1 MLEIKN
7 CIMDAAIALMAKPFI
22 EGLVKDL
29 VVPKV
34 ANFYSSLKQGFMID
48 YVPKTEHF
56 REYLFRSYK
65 SYSVINTL
73 VQNNSLMELKEIYVP
88 LTLIPVNLGYT
99 KNSITID
106 GFPMDFFDTN
116 RHVLI
121 TDMAGMGK
129 STITKRMFLDVV
141 DSKYGIPIYIELRRL
156 GVDHDIVSEIIMQLN
171 SLAKDVDKSLVF
183 NLLQTGGFVF
193 FLDGYDEIPISQL
206 AFVTR
211 NIQDFVSK
219 AGDGNI
225 YVLTSRPDNS
235 LSCFG
240 NFKTM
245 RINSLTKKQSYEL
258 IRKLD
263 SDGET
268 SKILVEK
275 LKKPDYQSVEE
286 FLKNPLL
293 VSLLFAA
300 FNFKPSIPVKK
311 HTFYR
316 QVFDAFFERHDLT
329 KGDGFMHEKKSK
341 LAIDDFDTV
350 MRYLG
355 FDCQKKQKVEFEK
368 DELLKMIRSTQ
379 DRLPRIRYQES
390 DLLSDILKA
399 VPLFCKD
406 GLFYKWTHKSLQEYF
421 AAEFIYKD
429 AKSNQDAVLSAIYN
443 SQNLDRYL
451 NLLDLYFDI
460 DFAGFQKNILTP
472 FLKSFVKYYES
483 CTVKLLNISQT
494 LLDERIGLLFNKKMF
509 VLNYKKENEGI
520 EVLVEKYMGKD
531 IKYGIRCIHLL
542 SEGQLVVEDVKRQD
556 CLIKLLSIKIPELF
570 GKINSQVMNYENEK
584 FEVTL
589 STFGEDKKQYE
600 VLNQYIAFALYP
612 AYLKYNAVK
621 DYLSYI
627 ERMNANIATRDDL
640 LSGL

>member
-1 MLEIKN
+1 
-7 CIMDAAIALMAKPFI
+7 MDAAIALMAKPFI
-22 EGLVKDL
+22 EGLVKD
-29 VVPKV
+29 VVIPKV
-34 ANFYSSLKQGFMID
+34 TNFCSSLKQGFMVD
-48 YVPKTEHF
+48 YVPKSEHF

-73 VQNNSLMELKEIYVP
+73 VQNNSMMELKEIYVP
-88 LTLIPVNLGYT
+88 LTLRSVNSAYP
-99 KNSITID
+99 KDSITID

-116 RHVLI
+116 HHVLI

-156 GVDHDIVSEIIMQLN
+156 GVEHDIVSEIIMQLN
-171 SLAKDVDKSLVF
+171 SLAKDVDKSLVL

-206 AFVTR
+206 TFVTR

-219 AGDGNI
+219 AGDENI

-263 SDGET
+263 CDGET

-275 LKKPDYQSVEE
+275 LKKPDYQSVNE

-300 FNFKPSIPVKK
+300 FDFKPSIPVKK

-316 QVFDAFFERHDLT
+316 QVFDAFFERRDLT

-379 DRLPRIRYQES
+379 ERLPRICYQES
-390 DLLSDILKA
+390 DLLSDLLKA

-429 AKSNQDAVLSAIYN
+429 AKDHQDAVLSAIYR
-443 SQNLDRYL
+443 SKNLDRYL

-460 DFAGFQKNILTP
+460 DFVGFQKNILTP
-472 FLKSFVKYYES
+472 FLKDFIEYYES
-483 CTVKLLNISQT
+483 CTIKLQNISQT
-494 LLDERIGLLFNKKMF
+494 LLDERIGLLFNKRIF
-509 VLNYKKENEGI
+509 VLNYKDGGEDF
-520 EVLVEKYMGKD
+520 EVIIEKYMGKK
-531 IKYGIRCIHLL
+531 IKYGIKCVQILAD
-542 SEGQLVVEDVKRQD
+542 GQLVVEDTKIQD

-570 GKINSQVMNYENEK
+570 GQINPIEINFDNEK

-589 STFGEDKKQYE
+589 STFHENEKQYE
-600 VLNQYIAFALYP
+600 LLNQYVAFALYP
-612 AYLKYNAVK
+612 TYLQYNAVK
-621 DYLSYI
+621 KYLSYI
-627 ERMNANIATRDDL
+627 ERINNNIATRDDL